1 MNPPQFLINRILIYN
16 VPYNHNITRRRNEKG
31 YFLMIKTTSDIREI
45 PVFAS
50 LWNMDGLIL
59 IGFCEADYESLR
71 NLI

>member
-1 MNPPQFLINRILIYN
+1 
-16 VPYNHNITRRRNEKG
+16 
-31 YFLMIKTTSDIREI
+31 MIKTTSNIREI

>member
-1 MNPPQFLINRILIYN
+1 MAGILLAKHNSRIIGVMVN
-16 VPYNHNITRRRNEKG
+16 DHEVNEKE